1 MTASREGGVRL
12 PPPLNLNLHAGTW
25 DKPTRR
31 RATEQVVGVDPKGSI
46 LAQPESLNAGDH
58 GSYIIEGIGYDFI
71 PQALHHALS
80 ISANSRVVIR
90 RMCR

>member
-1 MTASREGGVRL
+1 MA
-12 PPPLNLNLHAGTW
+12 A
-25 DKPTRR
+25 
-31 RATEQVVGVDPKGSI
+31 QVVGVDPKGSI